1 MKKHIYIL
9 WLSIITVFAVGCSE
23 DEDLQEVSITPPSNV
38 EAKVTLSQDNSGNV
52 EILPTAQNAN
62 TFFIDYGDGSPVSDT
77 LSSGETFSHIYSE
90 GNFDLTIVAL
100 NVSGQTTELVKPL
113 EISFLPPEN
122 LEVAIENDGVQ
133 SKTVNVT
140 VNADFA
146 SSFEVDFGENGNDS
160 ILIGNIEETV
170 SFTYQ
175 EAGLYT
181 ITVVV
186 SGSSSETTTF
196 VEEDFEVTEV
206 LQPVVAAPTPTTPA
220 PNVIAIYSDA
230 YTPITVNE
238 FPTEWSNTGFEEI
251 QVEGDNIVKYSNLA
265 FTGIVTDYDNPTDLT
280 SMDFVHF
287 DYWSTDATTLSFKL
301 VNTALDPVQEDIE
314 SAGSI
319 VQGEWVSVDIPLDD
333 FDMDRSQVT
342 QLLFDTLGNLST
354 VFIDNLYFYTD
365 APTEPLLPAPVP
377 TVDAANVISIYS
389 DTYTS
394 ITTTEFPTS
403 WSGSGFEE
411 VQIDGNNTIRYF
423 DLDFTGIVTDY
434 DNPTD
439 LTAMTHL
446 HFDYW
451 TPDAQGLGI
460 KLVNTALDPIQED
473 LASVGEISLGQ
484 WVSVDIPLAD
494 FEMDRSQV
502 TQLIFDNLV
511 EDDASITVYIDNFYF
526 YN

>member
-9 WLSIITVFAVGCSE
+9 WLSIITVFTVGCSE
-23 DEDLQEVSITPPSNV
+23 DEGLQEVAITPPSNV
-38 EAKVTLSQDNSGNV
+38 EAKVTLSQDNSGHV
-52 EILPTAQNAN
+52 EVLPTAENAN

-100 NVSGQTTELVKPL
+100 NVSGQTTELVKPV

-122 LEVAIENDGVQ
+122 LEVAIENDGEQ

-146 SSFEVDFGENGNDS
+146 SSFEVDFGEDGNDS

-175 EAGLYT
+175 EAGFYT

-196 VEEDFEVTEV
+196 VEEGFEVTEV
-206 LQPVVAAPTPTTPA
+206 LQPAVAAPTPTTPA

-280 SMDFVHF
+280 AMTHVHF
-287 DYWSTDATTLSFKL
+287 DYWTPDGQELGIKL
-301 VNTALDPVQEDIE
+301 VNTALDPVQED
-314 SAGSI
+314 
-319 VQGEWVSVDIPLDD
+319 
-333 FDMDRSQVT
+333 
-342 QLLFDTLGNLST
+342 
-354 VFIDNLYFYTD
+354 
-365 APTEPLLPAPVP
+365 
-377 TVDAANVISIYS
+377 
-389 DTYTS
+389 
-394 ITTTEFPTS
+394 
-403 WSGSGFEE
+403 
-411 VQIDGNNTIRYF
+411 
-423 DLDFTGIVTDY
+423 
-434 DNPTD
+434 
-439 LTAMTHL
+439 
-446 HFDYW
+446 
-451 TPDAQGLGI
+451 
-460 KLVNTALDPIQED
+460 
-473 LASVGEISLGQ
+473 LASVGDISLGQ

-494 FEMDRSQV
+494 FDMDRSQV

-511 EDDASITVYIDNFYF
+511 LDDASITVYIDNFYF